1 VRVLG
6 IETSCD
12 ETAAAVVEWADPRG
26 RALSDVVHTQADL
39 HARYG
44 GVVPELASRDH
55 LQRVLPVIDE
65 ALRSAGCGLDEL
77 DGLCVTRGPGLV
89 GALLVGVQVA
99 KMLSLSSKLPLV
111 GVNHIE
117 GHLLAV
123 FLQEDAP
130 RLPFLGLVVSGGH
143 TSLYEVRALGEYRA
157 LGHTLD
163 DAAGEAFDKV
173 AKLLGLPYPGGAHI
187 DRLAR
192 GGNPK
197 SVSLPRG
204 LSKRPRDEFD
214 FSFSGLKTAVLHYVK
229 EHGVPV
235 PREEPALPATGG
247 ARTRV
252 ALETEPALPATGGA
266 RTRVA
271 LEEEPALPA
280 TGGAR
285 TRVAL
290 ADLGDLCASF
300 QEAVCDALTLRAV
313 RAARAAGLHAMVICG
328 GVAAN
333 SRLRALAGE
342 RCAAEGIALHLPAVK
357 LCTDNGAMI
366 AIAGAHRLARGQSDA
381 LTMTADP
388 GWRL

>member
-1 VRVLG
+1 VNVLG

-12 ETAAAVVEWADPRG
+12 ETAAAVVAFEGMRG

-55 LQRVLPVIDE
+55 LQRVLPVVDE
-65 ALRSAGCGLDEL
+65 ALRAARCEL
-77 DGLCVTRGPGLV
+77 SDLGGISVTRGPGLV

-99 KMLSLSSKLPLV
+99 KTLASASRLPLV

-123 FLQEDAP
+123 LLQDDAP
-130 RLPFLGLVVSGGH
+130 EPPFLGLVVSGGH
-143 TSLYEVRALGEYRA
+143 TSLYEVRALGDYRA

-197 SVSLPRG
+197 AVHLPRG

-214 FSFSGLKTAVLHYVK
+214 FSFSGLKTAVLHHVK
-229 EHGVPV
+229 EHGVPHD
-235 PREEPALPATGG
+235 
-247 ARTRV
+247 
-252 ALETEPALPATGGA
+252 
-266 RTRVA
+266 
-271 LEEEPALPA
+271 
-280 TGGAR
+280 
-285 TRVAL
+285 L
-290 ADLGDLCASF
+290 ADLCASF

-313 RAARAAGLHAMVICG
+313 RAARAARLSALVVCG

-333 SRLRALAGE
+333 SRLRSMAAE

-366 AIAGAHRLARGQSDA
+366 AAAGAHRLQRGDSDA
-381 LTMTADP
+381 AFSADP

>member
-12 ETAAAVVEWADPRG
+12 ETAAAVVEFHGLRG

-39 HARYG
+39 HTRYG

-55 LQRVLPVIDE
+55 LQRVLPVVDE
-65 ALRSAGCGLDEL
+65 AMRAAGCEL
-77 DGLCVTRGPGLV
+77 NDLAGISVTRGPGLV

-99 KMLSLSSKLPLV
+99 KTLSLAARLPLV

-123 FLQEDAP
+123 LLQDGAP
-130 RLPFLGLVVSGGH
+130 EPPFLGLVVSGGH
-143 TSLYEVRALGEYRA
+143 TSLYEVRALGDYRA

-173 AKLLGLPYPGGAHI
+173 AKLLGLPYPGGAHV

-197 SVSLPRG
+197 AVELPRG

-214 FSFSGLKTAVLHYVK
+214 FSFSGLKTAVLHHVK
-229 EHGVPV
+229 AHGVPTGA
-235 PREEPALPATGG
+235 ALS
-247 ARTRV
+247 
-252 ALETEPALPATGGA
+252 
-266 RTRVA
+266 
-271 LEEEPALPA
+271 
-280 TGGAR
+280 
-285 TRVAL
+285 
-290 ADLGDLCASF
+290 DLCASF

-313 RAARAAGLHAMVICG
+313 RAARAARLPSLVICG

-333 SRLRALAGE
+333 SRLRELAAL
-342 RCAAEGIALHLPAVK
+342 RCAAEGIALHLPTLK

-366 AIAGAHRLARGQSDA
+366 AVAGAHRLERGQSDA
-381 LTMTADP
+381 LGFTADP

>member
-1 VRVLG
+1 VKVLG

-12 ETAAAVVEWADPRG
+12 ETAAAVVEWAGMRG
-26 RALSDVVHTQADL
+26 RAMSDVVHTQADL

-65 ALRSAGCGLDEL
+65 ALRAAGCGLSEL

-99 KMLSLSSKLPLV
+99 KMLSLSAKLPLV

-123 FLQEDAP
+123 FLQDDAP
-130 RLPFLGLVVSGGH
+130 TPPFLGLVVSGGH

-192 GGNPK
+192 GGNPQA
-197 SVSLPRG
+197 VSLPRG

-229 EHGVPV
+229 EHGVP
-235 PREEPALPATGG
+235 ALAATGG
-247 ARTRV
+247 ARTGV
-252 ALETEPALPATGGA
+252 A
-266 RTRVA
+266 V
-271 LEEEPALPA
+271 
-280 TGGAR
+280 
-285 TRVAL
+285 
-290 ADLGDLCASF
+290 ADLSDLCASF

-313 RAARAAGLHAMVICG
+313 RAARAAGLHSMVICG

-333 SRLRALAGE
+333 SRLRALAAE
-342 RCAAEGIALHLPAVK
+342 RCAAEGIKLHLPAMK

-366 AIAGAHRLARGQSDA
+366 AVAGAHRLARGQSDP
-381 LTMTADP
+381 LNMTADP